1 MMRLLGEL
9 EITIAKNKVV
19 KRDYGMGKCSQSN
32 LYCYHPFKRKRT
44 NELKSKARHEKMTKK
59 VMLSC
64 DLRDLAVDCVTFG
77 QMGKCFF
84 RNVLGWHNDDVS

>member
-1 MMRLLGEL
+1 MCTLIPIIPR
-9 EITIAKNKVV
+9 
-19 KRDYGMGKCSQSN
+19 
-32 LYCYHPFKRKRT
+32 

-84 RNVLGWHNDDVS
+84 AMS